1 MLLEVDQI
9 DVFYGHIQALTQV
22 ELALE
27 AGQIVALIGA
37 NGAGKT
43 TLIKTISGIQRP
55 RKGHI
60 RFEGR
65 ELTTL
70 NPAGIVR
77 LGISQAPEGRRVFP
91 QMTVLENLEMGAY
104 LLKGSKNELKKR
116 LDQVYETFP
125 ILHERGGQL
134 ALTLSGGEQQM
145 LTIGR
150 ALMSRPRLLLLDEP
164 SLGLAPNLVKT
175 IFNIIRQIKEQNISI
190 LLVEQ
195 NSYMALSVADQGHV
209 LENGRITLSG
219 TGKEL
224 ASHPKVKES
233 YLGKEVVYRKKA
245 GKDRAKPLSRGL
257 DFCVGLSNKK

>member
-1 MLLEVDQI
+1 MLLEVDHI
-9 DVFYGHIQALTQV
+9 DVFYDHIQALHQV
-22 ELALE
+22 DLSLK

-43 TLIKTISGIQRP
+43 TLLKAISGIQRP
-55 RKGHI
+55 RKGSI
-60 RFEGR
+60 RFENR
-65 ELTTL
+65 ELAGL
-70 NPAGIVR
+70 NPAGIVK

-104 LLKGSKNELKKR
+104 LLKGHRGELQQR
-116 LDQVYETFP
+116 LSRVYEIFP
-125 ILHERGGQL
+125 ILEERSGQL

-150 ALMSRPRLLLLDEP
+150 ALMSKPRLLLLDEP

-175 IFNIIRQIKEQNISI
+175 IFEIIKGIKEQNISI

-195 NSYMALSVADQGHV
+195 NSFMALSVADQGYV

-219 TGKEL
+219 KGRDL
-224 ASHPKVKES
+224 ANHPKIKES
-233 YLGKEVVYRKKA
+233 YLGKEIVYRRKQK
-245 GKDRAKPLSRGL
+245 GGRARQFSKSP
-257 DFCVGLSNKK
+257 